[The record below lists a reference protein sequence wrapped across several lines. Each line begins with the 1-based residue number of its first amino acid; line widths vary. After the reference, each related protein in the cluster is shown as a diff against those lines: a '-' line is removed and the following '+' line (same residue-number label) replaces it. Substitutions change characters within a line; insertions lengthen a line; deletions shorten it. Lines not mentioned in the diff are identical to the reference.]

1 MTVPNPWERSLS
13 NTRSSDYSDQTDTK
27 SVIPPRVEPET
38 EVLLPNEARQGVT
51 HHNVRTVL
59 AVSTIACA
67 VLMAVAYL
75 VFFA

>member
-1 MTVPNPWERSLS
+1 MS

-27 SVIPPRVEPET
+27 SVVPPRVEPET

-67 VLMAVAYL
+67 VLLAVAYL